1 MPQDHFSKQHKLR
14 LLTLVALG
22 GVVGTIAAVVPI
34 RGVQL
39 VLVAVA
45 VGLGLYGGL
54 TVRRG
59 VSQKTKTKQ
68 N

>member
-59 VSQKTKTKQ
+59 GSQKTKTKQ